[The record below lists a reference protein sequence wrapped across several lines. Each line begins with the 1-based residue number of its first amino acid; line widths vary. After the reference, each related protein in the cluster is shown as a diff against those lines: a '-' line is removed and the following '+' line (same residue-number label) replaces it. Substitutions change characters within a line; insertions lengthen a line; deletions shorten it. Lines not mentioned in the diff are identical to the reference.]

1 MKILDFKIV
10 KMILKIQM
18 EKMDLKLLVLGHIIM
33 LYEKTSTYYLDKLK
47 SPWFIVIH

>member
-18 EKMDLKLLVLGHIIM
+18 EKMDFKLMVLWRMMI
-33 LYEKTSTYYLDKLK
+33 LYEKTSNSYLEN
-47 SPWFIVIH
+47 

>member
-18 EKMDLKLLVLGHIIM
+18 EKMDFKIIGFRAHDDLVWEDI
-33 LYEKTSTYYLDKLK
+33 K
-47 SPWFIVIH
+47 